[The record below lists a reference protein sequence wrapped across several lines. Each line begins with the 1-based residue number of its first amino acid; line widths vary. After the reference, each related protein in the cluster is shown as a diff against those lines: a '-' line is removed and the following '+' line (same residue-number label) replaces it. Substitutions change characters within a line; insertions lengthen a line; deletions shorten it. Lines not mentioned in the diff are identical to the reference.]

1 MTKHFR
7 SLLAF
12 GAAIFTTFLPE
23 IARAAGGGG
32 ASMLVVVADTR
43 RVHSDIATYFVNSYN
58 TSPVWFGVECLLLT
72 MLVGGTLGIVTD
84 QIMRHIGLDLTSREL
99 VEH

>member
-1 MTKHFR
+1 MKKRFC
-7 SLLAF
+7 SLFAL

-23 IARAAGGGG
+23 IACAAGGGG

-43 RVHSDIATYFVNSYN
+43 RVHSDIAIYFVNAYN
-58 TSPVWFGVECLLLT
+58 TSPIWFGVLCLLIT
-72 MLVGGTLGIVTD
+72 IVMGGTLGIIAD

>member
-1 MTKHFR
+1 MRRHFQWMF
-7 SLLAF
+7 LL
-12 GAAIFTTFLPE
+12 GTTLLTVFVPE

-43 RVHSDIATYFVNSYN
+43 RVHSQIAQYFVNSYN
-58 TSPVWFGVECLLLT
+58 TSPIWFGIECLLIT
-72 MLVGGTLGIVTD
+72 MVVGGTLGVLTD